1 MRYELT
7 TLEEYSDEALLTELH
22 RVADLLNGERLTR
35 NRFDSLAKVHSSTL
49 HTRFGSWT
57 AALDKA
63 GINESIAPRFRV
75 LDRDEVLDA
84 LRQFAAE
91 NPGSSVTEK
100 EIAARLGLYR
110 GAIIRRF
117 GKWEAL
123 LAEVGLEPVP
133 LGKRY
138 TDEEC
143 FENLLALWAHYG
155 RQPRFGELKRPPSAV
170 GPKAYIRRWGGW
182 RAALSAFVKTVNEP
196 PEPIPEQPCIE
207 QMPAAEVN
215 AAMTEKTV
223 PRSLSLALRYKVLV
237 RDKFRCVICGASPAK
252 DVGVELHVDHIH
264 PWSRGGRNVEENL
277 RTLCAKCNLG
287 KGAKIEDAQPIIPPD
302 WPKGSASR

>member
-7 TLEEYSDEALLTELH
+7 TLEEYSDEALIAELH

-35 NRFDSLAKVHSSTL
+35 SRFDSLARVHSSTL
-49 HTRFGSWT
+49 HNRFGSWV

-63 GINESIAPRFRV
+63 GISESIAPRFHV
-75 LDRDEVLDA
+75 LAREEVIEA

-91 NPGSSVTEK
+91 NPGASATEK
-100 EIAARLGLYR
+100 EIAARLGMHR

-123 LAEVGLEPVP
+123 LAEIGLDPVP
-133 LGKRY
+133 LGRRY

-143 FENLLALWAHYG
+143 FENILTLWTHYG
-155 RQPRFGELKRPPSAV
+155 RQPNFGELKCPPSIV

-182 RAALSAFVKTVNEP
+182 RAALAAFVKRINESSELQAQPVQSAP
-196 PEPIPEQPCIE
+196 PPASQNDTPQYTEP
-207 QMPAAEVN
+207 
-215 AAMTEKTV
+215 V
-223 PRSLSLALRYKVLV
+223 PRSISLALRYKVLV

-252 DVGVELHVDHIH
+252 DGTVELHVDHIF
-264 PWSRGGRNVEENL
+264 PWSRGGQNTEENL
-277 RTLCAKCNLG
+277 RTLCFKCNLG
-287 KGAKIEDAQPIIPPD
+287 KGDKVENAQP
-302 WPKGSASR
+302 GSQEGLR